1 MKQLLRELCMASG
14 AGGDER
20 DVRRIVRREL
30 ENVVDDLR
38 VDRMGNLLAT
48 LGGSDKDGPVL
59 MLTAHLD
66 EIGLIVSRIDE
77 FGGVRF
83 EKLGWIDDR
92 QLLSRLVVIN
102 TRKGKV
108 PGLIGVPA
116 ASRISAQEKTKP
128 TPFKKLYIDVGSF
141 SKSETEA
148 MGVQIGDRITFR
160 GDFVELANDI
170 WVSKAV
176 DDRAG
181 VCMLIEVMKRLK
193 KGHRQATVVAA
204 FMAQHEI
211 GLRGAMTAA
220 YSVNPDVSVHLDVT
234 GHFLDDP
241 AAGALMGEG
250 PVLRLMED
258 YGTNIGFGAQKGVLV
273 HRQVVDLLIRC
284 AEEHGLG
291 YQLQIKPGVIGDE
304 VAIHTSRQGVLAGYI
319 LIPARYIHSQYE
331 CVRGADMEQGIT
343 LATAFARAVDRQFI
357 ERAVDLD
364 HMA

>member
-108 PGLIGVPA
+108 PG
-116 ASRISAQEKTKP
+116 
-128 TPFKKLYIDVGSF
+128 
-141 SKSETEA
+141 
-148 MGVQIGDRITFR
+148 
-160 GDFVELANDI
+160 
-170 WVSKAV
+170 
-176 DDRAG
+176 
-181 VCMLIEVMKRLK
+181 
-193 KGHRQATVVAA
+193 
-204 FMAQHEI
+204 
-211 GLRGAMTAA
+211 
-220 YSVNPDVSVHLDVT
+220 
-234 GHFLDDP
+234 
-241 AAGALMGEG
+241 
-250 PVLRLMED
+250 
-258 YGTNIGFGAQKGVLV
+258 
-273 HRQVVDLLIRC
+273 
-284 AEEHGLG
+284 
-291 YQLQIKPGVIGDE
+291 
-304 VAIHTSRQGVLAGYI
+304 
-319 LIPARYIHSQYE
+319 
-331 CVRGADMEQGIT
+331 
-343 LATAFARAVDRQFI
+343 
-357 ERAVDLD
+357 
-364 HMA
+364 